1 MMRFIPVFLALSFY
15 LPTYSVAFSPSCAL
29 GFKRCV
35 TIQGSAM
42 PISDAEQIIEAC
54 RDFTRMSI
62 GSRVLRMS
70 LADIYR
76 VAGDNPHNP
85 MLRASLAYDYLHDSG
100 LKFDRSAPIER
111 RYLPVR
117 RACGQ
122 AFRDMRVPLSEDE

>member
-1 MMRFIPVFLALSFY
+1 MVRLSPVFLVLAFY

-35 TIQGSAM
+35 TIQGSAT
-42 PISDAEQIIEAC
+42 PVSEAEQIIEAC
-54 RDFTRMSI
+54 RDFTRTNI
-62 GSRVLRMS
+62 GARVLKMS

-76 VAGDNPHNP
+76 VAGDNPQNP

-100 LKFDRSAPIER
+100 LKFDRSAPIES

-122 AFRDMRVPLSEDE
+122 AFRDMRVPLPEDE